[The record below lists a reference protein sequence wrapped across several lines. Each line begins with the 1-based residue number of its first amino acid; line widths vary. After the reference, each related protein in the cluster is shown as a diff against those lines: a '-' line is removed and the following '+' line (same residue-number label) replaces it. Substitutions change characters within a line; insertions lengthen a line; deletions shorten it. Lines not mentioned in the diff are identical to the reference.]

1 MMDIELLYWHWVVF
15 GLVLLAIE
23 ILLPTFT
30 LFWFG
35 CGALVVGITLIFAP
49 NLYTEEQFILW
60 GVLSS
65 IFTIAWFVF
74 LKPKFK
80 DRTKAGLTRE
90 AVVGQIGIVI
100 EPPSSG
106 KKGTVRFTVP
116 VLGDEEWQFV
126 ADDTLEKGEKV
137 SVVDVLGNTFKVQ
150 KMEENNV

>member
-1 MMDIELLYWHWVVF
+1 MTLEILYWHWIVF
-15 GLVLLAIE
+15 GLALLAIE

-35 CGALVVGITLIFAP
+35 CGALVIGGVLMIAPDFSVEAQLI
-49 NLYTEEQFILW
+49 LC

-65 IFTIAWFVF
+65 VFTVAWFSF

-90 AVVGQIGIVI
+90 SVVGQIGLVV
-100 EPPSSG
+100 EPPSNGS
-106 KKGTVRFTVP
+106 KGVVRFTVP
-116 VLGDEEWQFV
+116 VMGDEEWQFV
-126 ADDTLEKGEKV
+126 TDDSVESGNKV
-137 SVVDVLGNTFKVQ
+137 SVVDVLGNTFKVE